1 MKNKNKVSIILPYY
15 KKKKFFKE
23 TINSVFAQT
32 YKNKEIIVVYDDE
45 DKDELTFIKKLLN
58 NKKNTKLI
66 VNKKNIG
73 VGKSRNKALKIS
85 KGKYIAFLDCDD
97 FWKVNKLKLQ
107 INFMKKNNLS
117 FSHTNYFIID
127 EAGKKIGKMNIEKK
141 LTHQDLLK
149 SCDIG
154 LSTVIVKKKLFNNLS
169 FPSLKTK
176 EDYVMWLKIS
186 KKFDLLGLRNCGTY
200 WRSSKNS
207 LSSDNIQKIR
217 DAFRVYSIFE
227 KKNLLTAIFLTLRL
241 SFNALIKKIEQKK
254 VL

>member
-1 MKNKNKVSIILPYY
+1 MKNKNKVSIILPYF

-107 INFMKKNNLS
+107 INFMKKNNL
-117 FSHTNYFIID
+117 
-127 EAGKKIGKMNIEKK
+127 
-141 LTHQDLLK
+141 
-149 SCDIG
+149 
-154 LSTVIVKKKLFNNLS
+154 
-169 FPSLKTK
+169 
-176 EDYVMWLKIS
+176 
-186 KKFDLLGLRNCGTY
+186 
-200 WRSSKNS
+200 
-207 LSSDNIQKIR
+207 
-217 DAFRVYSIFE
+217 
-227 KKNLLTAIFLTLRL
+227 
-241 SFNALIKKIEQKK
+241 
-254 VL
+254 